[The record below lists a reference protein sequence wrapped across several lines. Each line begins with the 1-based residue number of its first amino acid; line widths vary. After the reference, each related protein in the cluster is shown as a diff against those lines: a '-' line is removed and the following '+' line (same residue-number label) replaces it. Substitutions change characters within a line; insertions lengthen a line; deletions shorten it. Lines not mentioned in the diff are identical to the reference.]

1 MIVSMALLGA
11 GIGSFFAGTLSDCY
25 GRKPVIMVA
34 DVMFTIGSI
43 IMGYAPSITML
54 IVGRVIVGLGV
65 GIAAQ
70 IVPLYLAEI
79 SPQEIRGMMI
89 SFNVAMITIGQLLSC
104 IFVYYLRPNWRLM
117 LGLAALPSGL

>member
-1 MIVSMALLGA
+1 MIVSMALFGA
-11 GIGSFFAGTLSDCY
+11 AIGSFFAGILSDYY

-43 IMGYAPSITML
+43 IMGYAQTINML
-54 IVGRVIVGLGV
+54 IIGRVIVGLGV

-70 IVPLYLAEI
+70 IVPLYLAEV
-79 SPQEIRGMMI
+79 SPQEIRGLMI

-104 IFVYYLRPNWRLM
+104 IFVYYIRPNWRLM
-117 LGLAALPSGL
+117 LGLGAVPSVL

>member
-11 GIGSFFAGTLSDCY
+11 AIGSFFAGTLSDFY

-43 IMGYAPSITML
+43 LMGYASSITML

-79 SPQEIRGMMI
+79 SP
-89 SFNVAMITIGQLLSC
+89 
-104 IFVYYLRPNWRLM
+104 
-117 LGLAALPSGL
+117 